1 MVNRLMEFFEEPR
14 ERSPGPEYWEVAAR
28 NAWFCVD
35 ERTARDLLEKLDR
48 RRPPRWLRF
57 TDLFG
62 SEARVRSAH
71 VVHVIQST
79 VEQRAANR
87 NFRQALQSEEP
98 RQRPPWEECD

>member
-14 ERSPGPEYWEVAAR
+14 ERPSGPEYWEVAAR

-35 ERTARDLLEKLDR
+35 EPTARDLLEKLDR

-62 SEARVRSAH
+62 SKARVRSADI
-71 VVHVIQST
+71 VHVIEST
-79 VEQRAANR
+79 VAQRAANR
-87 NFRQALQSEEP
+87 NFRQALQSEEQGG
-98 RQRPPWEECD
+98 RRPWEDCD

>member
-1 MVNRLMEFFEEPR
+1 MVNRLKEFFEEPR
-14 ERSPGPEYWEVAAR
+14 ERPPAPEYWEVAAR

-62 SEARVRSAH
+62 SEARVRSADI
-71 VVHVIQST
+71 VHVIQST
-79 VEQRAANR
+79 GDQRAANR
-87 NFRQALQSEEP
+87 YFRQALQSEEKGD
-98 RQRPPWEECD
+98 RRPWDDCD